1 MRALGHDELCGRSS
15 AVFEAGRPR
24 RNVEFAAGERGRE
37 MLSLLQASEPF
48 KKEYVINALKINS
61 ATAGGQMPYV
71 PDYTRTMHH
80 FQ

>member
-1 MRALGHDELCGRSS
+1 
-15 AVFEAGRPR
+15 
-24 RNVEFAAGERGRE
+24 